1 MPNTRRAAICAMAL
15 AAILAGGTL
24 AGGTGH
30 AQVNSYPGTSLGGS
44 GVQRYPSG
52 SGSSGSAAGRAAQQ
66 RLDSAKHDTMLQS
79 CGGMSGAT
87 ADRCYSELRTTIESD
102 RLKQQSL
109 QSGPFREG
117 R

>member
-1 MPNTRRAAICAMAL
+1 MPRFAIAALL
-15 AAILAGGTL
+15 AAVLAGAAPAL
-24 AGGTGH
+24 
-30 AQVNSYPGTSLGGS
+30 AQVNSYPGTSLGGG
-44 GVQRYPSG
+44 GVQRYPG
-52 SGSSGSAAGRAAQQ
+52 AAGSSGGGAAARAAQQ

>member
-1 MPNTRRAAICAMAL
+1 MTNSRFAAICAVAL
-15 AAILAGGTL
+15 AAILAGGS
-24 AGGTGH
+24 AQ

-109 QSGPFREG
+109 QSGRRRED

>member
-1 MPNTRRAAICAMAL
+1 MPSFAIAALL
-15 AAILAGGTL
+15 AVLLAG
-24 AGGTGH
+24 AAPAS
-30 AQVNSYPGTSLGGS
+30 AQVNAYPGTTLGGS

-52 SGSSGSAAGRAAQQ
+52 SAPSGGGTAARAAQQ

-79 CGGMSGAT
+79 CGGMAGAA

>member
-1 MPNTRRAAICAMAL
+1 MPRL
-15 AAILAGGTL
+15 AAAALLSVFLAGVVP
-24 AGGTGH
+24 AIAPVV
-30 AQVNSYPGTSLGGS
+30 AQVNSYPGTSLGGAS
-44 GVQRYPSG
+44 VQRYPSG
-52 SGSSGSAAGRAAQQ
+52 SGAGAATAAQQ

-79 CGGMSGAT
+79 CGGMSGAS

>member
-1 MPNTRRAAICAMAL
+1 MPNFAAALLTVLLCATVPAL
-15 AAILAGGTL
+15 
-24 AGGTGH
+24 
-30 AQVNSYPGTSLGGS
+30 AQVNTYPGTSLGGS

-52 SGSSGSAAGRAAQQ
+52 SASSGGGAAARSAQQ
-66 RLDSAKHDTMLQS
+66 RLDGAKHDTMLQS
-79 CGGMSGAT
+79 CGGMSGAS

-109 QSGPFREG
+109 ESGRRRED

>member
-1 MPNTRRAAICAMAL
+1 MPNPRFAAICAVAL
-15 AAILAGGTL
+15 AAILAAGT
-24 AGGTGH
+24 AQ
-30 AQVNSYPGTSLGGS
+30 AQVNSYPGTILGGS

-52 SGSSGSAAGRAAQQ
+52 SGSGGTAARAAQQ
-66 RLDSAKHDTMLQS
+66 RLDGAKHDTMLQS

-109 QSGPFREG
+109 QSGPRRED

>member
-1 MPNTRRAAICAMAL
+1 MPRVAAAALLSVLLAGAAPAL
-15 AAILAGGTL
+15 A
-24 AGGTGH
+24 
-30 AQVNSYPGTSLGGS
+30 QVSSYPGTNLGGS

-52 SGSSGSAAGRAAQQ
+52 SGSGGTAARSAQQ

-79 CGGMSGAT
+79 CGGMSGAS

-109 QSGPFREG
+109 QSGHSREG

>member
-1 MPNTRRAAICAMAL
+1 MPRFAAAAL
-15 AAILAGGTL
+15 LSVLLVSAAPVLG
-24 AGGTGH
+24 
-30 AQVNSYPGTSLGGS
+30 QVNSYPGTSLGGS

-52 SGSSGSAAGRAAQQ
+52 SGSGGTAARAAQQ

-79 CGGMSGAT
+79 CGGMSGASG
-87 ADRCYSELRTTIESD
+87 DRCYSELRTTIESD

-109 QSGPFREG
+109 QSGQSRQD

>member
-1 MPNTRRAAICAMAL
+1 MPRVAAAAL
-15 AAILAGGTL
+15 LSLLVAGAVPAL
-24 AGGTGH
+24 
-30 AQVNSYPGTSLGGS
+30 AQVNSYPGTNLGGS
-44 GVQRYPSG
+44 AVQRYPSG
-52 SGSSGSAAGRAAQQ
+52 SGASAGHAAQQ

-79 CGGMSGAT
+79 CGGMSGAS

-109 QSGPFREG
+109 QSGPFRQD